1 MITDKNFKMK
11 NYLFIFISFFAVLLL
26 GCSEE
31 KKLRK
36 IDVYEIKNIGILSTT
51 EYTIGKI
58 IKLDDNKDWYKFG
71 DRKILISVKA
81 KVKAGVNLM
90 ELREEDIKVKGTSIE
105 VYLPPV
111 EITAFEMDPSTV
123 RTEMEDVNGFRM
135 NFSQIE
141 KNKILRL
148 GEKSI
153 RDNLKNTSI
162 IRDGEKNAV
171 AFVENFYKQIGY
183 KEVIVHPSK
192 NTNNEN

>member
-1 MITDKNFKMK
+1 MK
-11 NYLFIFISFFAVLLL
+11 QYFLILLALFTLSLNS
-26 GCSEE
+26 CSEE

-51 EYTIGKI
+51 EYTIGKV

-90 ELREEDIKVKGTSIE
+90 ELKEDDIKVNGTSIE
-105 VYLPPV
+105 INLPQV
-111 EITAFEMDPSTV
+111 QITAFEMDPSTV
-123 RTEMEDVNGFRM
+123 HTEMEDVNGFRM
-135 NFSQIE
+135 SFTQIE

-153 RDNLKNTSI
+153 RDNLKHTSI
-162 IRDGEKNAV
+162 IRDGEKNAIS
-171 AFVENFYKQIGY
+171 FVENFYKQIGY
-183 KEVIVHPSK
+183 KEVTVHPAKRKK
-192 NTNNEN
+192 NEE